1 MRSLFLE
8 EASAFPIFW
17 NSLTGRYIA
26 AWEVIRWSADASGVA
41 GGGTS
46 PMRQGRL
53 RGRRR
58 RSDAMAVLRGRSIVR
73 IREAPGRNS
82 GVMWLVG
89 ELAARCARQ
98 KLARRM
104 GMLAFL

>member
-8 EASAFPIFW
+8 EASAFQIFW

-26 AWEVIRWSADASGVA
+26 AWEVIRWSADAPGVA

-53 RGRRR
+53 RGRRC
-58 RSDAMAVLRGRSIVR
+58 RSDAMAVLRGRSSANPR
-73 IREAPGRNS
+73 GPGA
-82 GVMWLVG
+82 
-89 ELAARCARQ
+89 ELGRYVAGR
-98 KLARRM
+98 
-104 GMLAFL
+104 